1 MFLQYVYVFLSG
13 DGDSW
18 NHLGFGDTFTE
29 DDVSNNRLRYLH
41 TSVIGTKAQVKKNNI
56 VPNYITFW

>member
-18 NHLGFGDTFTE
+18 HHLGFGDTFTE

-41 TSVIGTKAQVKKNNI
+41 TSVIGTKAQVKKI
-56 VPNYITFW
+56 F